1 MTHAFPLFPLST
13 LLFPH
18 GRLELRL
25 FEPRYLDM
33 VSRCMRDRSGFGVVL
48 LDRGSE
54 AGTGQSFFN
63 IGTEARILDWD
74 QGEDGLLHIVT
85 EGARR
90 FVVEESDTQSDGLV
104 IAEVSFLPEPSP
116 MDVPAEFAYL
126 VEFIDTLAERVEL
139 PHALTDEERTDA
151 NLLAYRLADLMPL
164 DPRMRVELLATS
176 DPIARLRHFHE
187 MFAKSAP
194 KH

>member
-1 MTHAFPLFPLST
+1 MTQTFPLFPLST

-90 FVVEESDTQSDGLV
+90 FVVEASDTQSDGLV
-104 IAEVSFLPEPSP
+104 IAEVSFLPEPNP
-116 MDVPAEFAYL
+116 VNVPEEFAYL
-126 VEFIDTLAERVEL
+126 VAFIDTLAERVEL
-139 PHALTDEERTDA
+139 PHALKDEERTDA

-164 DPRMRVELLATS
+164 EPRMRVELLATS